1 MAIPSDTPLP
11 TPSGWVLASDLRPGD
26 VLFNPRGGTQAVGS
40 VQSYIPTECY
50 RVHMS
55 DGTSIVGDRHA
66 GMMLQDQRWRE
77 RQQSWFNNQ
86 GNKFA
91 QKRFRRPLKRQ
102 TFLELYKG
110 PLLDAR
116 GRKNWSLQAVSPL
129 QYPQVDLPV
138 PPYVVGLWLAT
149 VTPTNRHWL
158 LNRDYNQM
166 QRRVREV
173 GFSLARKKKGK
184 WMFSFRPGVRESFI
198 HSGAPVPD
206 VIPQSYLESD
216 VDSRQ
221 ALLDGLF
228 DAKSIKKAES
238 SRDGLVIHDNWR
250 SIRRKQ
256 QLLEG
261 LGYVTRLLQNGKN
274 TFFSLYFTK
283 MYDNVA
289 KCRRF
294 VTKVEKIVPK
304 QCVHIATDGEFVAGE
319 GFLGIC

>member
-1 MAIPSDTPLP
+1 
-11 TPSGWVLASDLRPGD
+11 
-26 VLFNPRGGTQAVGS
+26 
-40 VQSYIPTECY
+40 
-50 RVHMS
+50 MS

-102 TFLELYKG
+102 TFLDLYKG

-206 VIPQSYLESD
+206 VIPQSYLE
-216 VDSRQ
+216 
-221 ALLDGLF
+221 
-228 DAKSIKKAES
+228 
-238 SRDGLVIHDNWR
+238 
-250 SIRRKQ
+250 
-256 QLLEG
+256 
-261 LGYVTRLLQNGKN
+261 LQNGKN